1 MNVFMKA
8 FKITVVIFVLVFK
21 VSNVLAALSKRKRRK
36 EIKFLLSF
44 KNTYCYLRIL
54 KIVSKPLKWFLKV
67 LSSEM
72 DPAEI
77 RLIR

>member
-1 MNVFMKA
+1 MKM
-8 FKITVVIFVLVFK
+8 
-21 VSNVLAALSKRKRRK
+21 
-36 EIKFLLSF
+36 EISD
-44 KNTYCYLRIL
+44 LRL
-54 KIVSKPLKWFLKV
+54 DLKV